1 MSELNSPLR
10 SVVAAWIEKIRKAM
24 AVKASRFGK
33 DAAEGMK
40 FYDGPY
46 DFMYKQGARNS
57 DKHFSES
64 SDDADDGEIPA
75 PRFKMTCNK
84 VAELVQIFGP
94 VLYHKNPIRT
104 VNPREIPLPG
114 AELMTSFGADPYAV
128 MFLQQAMQKA
138 ASQRAIDMSRA
149 SLMSA
154 YMNYTPNAL
163 DLKTESRWAID
174 EALIKGRGCLWT
186 EVYRT
191 PTGQKMVG
199 SFWDTVDN
207 LQIDPD
213 ARTLRECKWIA
224 RRVTEPVW
232 QAERRFGLPAGSLRA
247 STESLNQQ
255 AVTDTHPDGDYF
267 RKTGQTND
275 LIVYWEVWSKT
286 GIGNRLTGFGPNGE
300 QALGQ
305 VLERFGDYTYL
316 AVCDGHTFPL
326 NVPDSVWEMQEAQA
340 YQDVARRVAWATPF
354 WADDAWPVTVIDFHE
369 IPGDP
374 WPMSHIAPGLGEL
387 KFLNWAYS
395 LLAGKI
401 RVAARD
407 FIAVMAE
414 AGEDIRSKVL
424 HGADY
429 EWLELKGSQGK
440 SINDLVQFLQHPPF
454 QRDLWQVIQEIS
466 SQFDR
471 RTGLN
476 ELMYGESEKQLRSAA
491 EAEMKSASVNVR
503 PDDMGNRVE
512 DAMSALARNE
522 AIAVRWHLTGN
533 DVKPALGEFGAMM
546 WDRFI
551 TPSEPS
557 QLLYALEYRIEA
569 GSVRKPNREREAAN
583 IKDAMQQLFPFYSGL
598 ALNDGLVEPLNN
610 LLQQWGKAIDFNVD
624 ALMLQAPPP
633 MPAPAGPPAEGGGGP
648 PPQ

>member
-1 MSELNSPLR
+1 MSELNSPLQ
-10 SVVAAWIEKIRKAM
+10 SVVAAWIEKIRRAQQ
-24 AVKASRFGK
+24 VKASRFGK
-33 DAAEGMK
+33 DADEGMK
-40 FYDGPY
+40 FYNGPY
-46 DFMYKQGARNS
+46 DFMHKPDARRS
-57 DKHFSES
+57 DRHFSEQ

-75 PRFKMTCNK
+75 PRFRMTCNK

-94 VLYHKNPIRT
+94 VLYHKNPQRT

-114 AELMTSFGADPYAV
+114 PELMQTFGADPYAV
-128 MFLQQAMQKA
+128 MFLQQTMQKA
-138 ASQRAIDMSRA
+138 AGQRGIDIARA
-149 SLMSA
+149 GLMSS
-154 YMNYTPNAL
+154 YLNYTPAAL
-163 DLKTESRWAID
+163 DLKTESRRAIE

-191 PTGQKMVG
+191 PTGKKMVG
-199 SFWDTVDN
+199 SFWDSVDN
-207 LQIDPD
+207 LQIDAD
-213 ARTLRECKWIA
+213 ARNLREAKWIA
-224 RRVTEPVW
+224 RRATEPVW
-232 QAERRFGLPAGSLRA
+232 QAERRFGLPAGTLRP
-247 STESLNQQ
+247 SMESLGRQ
-255 AVTDTHPDGDYF
+255 AEVDTNPDGDYM

-275 LIVYWEVWSKT
+275 LIVYWEVWSKC
-286 GIGNRLTGFGPNGE
+286 GIGNRLTGFGQNGE
-300 QALGQ
+300 AALSHM
-305 VLERFGDYTYL
+305 LERFGDYTYL
-316 AVCDGHTFPL
+316 AVCDSHSFPL
-326 NVPDSVWEMQEAQA
+326 NVPDGVWNMPEAQA
-340 YQDVARRVAWATPF
+340 FQDVARRVAWGTPF
-354 WADDAWPVTVIDFHE
+354 WADDAWPVTPIDFHE

-374 WPMSHIAPGLGEL
+374 WPMSHIAPALGEL

-407 FIAVMAE
+407 FIAIMEE

-429 EWLELKGSQGK
+429 EWIPIKGSQGK
-440 SINDLVQFLQHPPF
+440 SINDIVQFLQHPPF
-454 QRDLWQVIQEIS
+454 QRDLWNVIQEIS

-512 DAMSALARNE
+512 DAMSTLARNE
-522 AIAVRWHLTGN
+522 AIAIRWHLTGA
-533 DVKPALGEFGAMM
+533 DVTPALGEFGAMM

-551 TPSEPS
+551 TPSDPG
-557 QLLYALEYRIEA
+557 QLLYSLEYRIEA
-569 GSVRKPNREREAAN
+569 GSVRKPNRERDAAN

-598 ALNDGLVEPLNN
+598 AQAGVVDPFNN
-610 LLQQWGKAIDFNVD
+610 LLTQWGKSIDFNV
-624 ALMLQAPPP
+624 AGLLLQLPPP
-633 MPAPAGPPAEGGGGP
+633 MPAAGPGQEQGGGP